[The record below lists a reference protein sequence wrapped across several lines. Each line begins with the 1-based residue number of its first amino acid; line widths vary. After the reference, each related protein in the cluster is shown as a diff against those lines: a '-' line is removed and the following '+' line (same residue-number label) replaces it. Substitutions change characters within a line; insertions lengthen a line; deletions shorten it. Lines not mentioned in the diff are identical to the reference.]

1 MFFYSE
7 NDKTDLDVIRENHRF
22 LWREDDEADMNWY
35 LELLHKTVILDHF
48 VPSLY
53 CLLLIRDCC
62 AYLVIILWSLMHLK
76 VEEL

>member
-1 MFFYSE
+1 MRCWYLPNQYVANFSLVLVFHCTEIMFFYSE

-48 VPSLY
+48 VPSL
-53 CLLLIRDCC
+53 
-62 AYLVIILWSLMHLK
+62 
-76 VEEL
+76 